1 MILECKQ
8 CGGQVSFEEGTLVSV
23 CPFCGSQNTVGKS
36 AEQQSGLVNRANY
49 LRRNNEFDK
58 AAAVYEAL
66 LRADNSDYEAHWGL
80 VLCRYGIE
88 YVEDPAT
95 CEQKP
100 TCHRTGDE
108 PIYTDLSYKA
118 ALEYAPLVVREV
130 YEKEAAEI
138 DAIQK
143 NILALSRREEKF
155 DVFLCYKEQ
164 DDAGNRTEDS
174 VIAQELEFEL
184 ARRGYRV
191 FFARKTLEHVLGSAY
206 EPIIYAALQSAKAMV
221 VLGTKPE
228 HFNAVWVRNEWGR
241 YRELI
246 KKGAQKVL
254 IPAYRNMSPYDLPL
268 ELSNLQALDMGKLGF
283 VQDLCDGID
292 RFTGASKRSEAQAAP
307 AAIAAGPG
315 VESLMKRALLFIEEG
330 NDQKA
335 DEYIERV
342 LDQNPEEPRAY
353 MGKLLIELGLRTEGE
368 LKERT
373 EPLDGHLNYQKA
385 VRFATGEL
393 LTRYEGYQQA
403 ILDQIAQRD
412 ERLRAEREAALAR
425 QRAEEAAR
433 SAKLA
438 AEKAER
444 FERIQREAARME
456 EAARI
461 RREKAKKFNKV
472 FWPVV
477 LIVTAAF
484 LFFGVYLP
492 KAPMIKGYQ
501 AAEALYESGD
511 YAAAAKAFAEVSE
524 YKDAATRSKE
534 AGYQYAEELLEAGK
548 YEDASAA
555 FAALG
560 LYSDAQACA
569 CDAIYRYAEAQ
580 LKAGEYAEALA
591 TFQNL
596 GMYSDADTRVIQI
609 RKTIYQNA
617 IAAITAEKPNEAIP
631 NLIYLGT
638 YEDSEEQLL
647 ALAQSLL
654 DAGDYGY
661 ALFAWQG
668 GGSSAATSSRIKES
682 VAEMR
687 QVVLQRVSLS
697 DTLLLGVTSESTVRA
712 LAYQKDTAISEEALK
727 ALADWTDIVKLSV
740 SKTTVLGLRKNGT
753 AVAVNLQD
761 GVAAP
766 DVSGWKKVN
775 DIVALNGACFGATAS
790 GRMVYAGDLE
800 TLGIAEK
807 TLRNWGDIASI
818 CGDQD
823 YIVGL
828 AYGGRVVALGN
839 NDFGQCNVTDWRNI
853 TAVLAVRDDNFGYT
867 LGVKEDAS
875 VVSAGS
881 ATLGQG
887 ALSSWTNIAK
897 CASDGRTTL
906 GLSWDGTVVLAG
918 NSENG
923 LLAARKWT
931 DIVDIAMGGGQ
942 AVGLKKDGTVVATL
956 DTFSGT
962 GDIAAWTNI
971 VAVWA
976 GDGCVLGLDAS
987 GKLHMA
993 GDGYVKISGASWEL
1007 W

>member
-8 CGGQVSFEEGTLVSV
+8 CGGQVSFDEGMLVSI

-36 AEQQSGLVNRANY
+36 AGEQSGLVNRANY

-66 LRADNSDYEAHWGL
+66 LRADNTDYEAHWGL

-88 YVEDPAT
+88 YVDDPAT
-95 CEQKP
+95 GEQKP

-138 DAIQK
+138 DTIQK
-143 NILALSRREEKF
+143 DILALSRREEKF

-164 DDAGNRTEDS
+164 DEAGNRTEDS

-221 VLGTKPE
+221 VLGTKPD

-292 RFTGASKRSEAQAAP
+292 RFTGASKRAEAQTAP
-307 AAIAAGPG
+307 AGIAAGPG
-315 VESLMKRALLFIEEG
+315 VESLIKRAFLFIEEG
-330 NDQKA
+330 NNQKA
-335 DEYIERV
+335 DAYLERV
-342 LDQNPEEPRAY
+342 LDQNPEESRAY
-353 MGKLLIELGLRTEGE
+353 MGKLLMELGLQSEGQF
-368 LKERT
+368 KDRI
-373 EPLDGHLNYQKA
+373 EPIDGYLNYQKA
-385 VRFATGEL
+385 IRFARGEQ

-403 ILDQIAQRD
+403 ILDQIAQRN
-412 ERLRAEREAALAR
+412 ERLRAEQEAALAR
-425 QRAEEAAR
+425 QRAEDAAR

-444 FERIQREAARME
+444 LARIQREAARLE
-456 EAARI
+456 EEARI

-472 FWPVV
+472 FWPVA
-477 LIVTAAF
+477 LILTAAV

-492 KAPMIKGYQ
+492 KAPLIKSYK
-501 AAEALYESGD
+501 AAEELYESGD
-511 YAAAAKAFAEVSE
+511 YAAAAIAFAAVGD
-524 YKDAATRSKE
+524 YKDAAERSKE
-534 AGYQYAEELLEAGK
+534 AGYQYAETLLQAGQ

-555 FAALG
+555 FTALG
-560 LYSDAQACA
+560 NYSDAQACA
-569 CDAIYRYAEAQ
+569 FDAIYRYGEVQ
-580 LKAGEYAEALA
+580 LKAGAYAEALA
-591 TFQNL
+591 TFQSL
-596 GMYSDADTRVIQI
+596 GAYSDADSRVIGI

-617 IAAITAEKPNEAIP
+617 MDAIAADKPKEAIP
-631 NLIYLGT
+631 DFIYLGT

-647 ALAQSLL
+647 TLARAFLSA
-654 DAGDYGY
+654 DDYGN
-661 ALFAWQG
+661 ALLAWQG
-668 GGSSAATSSRIKES
+668 GGSAATTSSKIKQS
-682 VAEMR
+682 IAEMR
-687 QVVLQRVSLS
+687 QGVVERVSLS
-697 DTLLLGVTSESTVRA
+697 DTLLLAVTPEGMVRA
-712 LAYQKDTAISEEALK
+712 LAYQKDAPVSEEALT
-727 ALADWTDIVKLSV
+727 ALMSWTDIAKLSV
-740 SKTTVLGLRKNGT
+740 SENTALGLKKNGT
-753 AVAVNLQD
+753 AVAVSLVD

-766 DVSGWKKVN
+766 DVSGWKKVT
-775 DIVALNGACFGATAS
+775 DILALNDACFGATAS

-800 TLGIAEK
+800 KLGIAEK

-818 CGDQD
+818 CGDED

-828 AYGGRVVALGN
+828 KYGGQVVALGSN
-839 NDFGQCNVTDWRNI
+839 VFGQCDVSDWRSI
-853 TAVLAVRDDNFGYT
+853 TAVLAVRDDNIGYT
-867 LGVKEDAS
+867 LGVKEDTSA
-875 VVSAGS
+875 VSAGS

-887 ALSSWTNIAK
+887 ELSTWTNIAK
-897 CASDGRTTL
+897 CASDGRTSL
-906 GLSWDGTVVLAG
+906 GLSWAGTILFAG
-918 NSENG
+918 ESKDE
-923 LLAARKWT
+923 LSAARKWT
-931 DIVDIAMGGGQ
+931 NIVDIAMGGGQ
-942 AVGLKKDGTVVATL
+942 AVGLQKDGTVVTTP
-956 DTFSGT
+956 DGFSGASN
-962 GDIAAWTNI
+962 IANWTNI

-976 GDGCVLGLDAS
+976 GEDCVLGLDAD
-987 GKLHMA
+987 GTLHMA
-993 GDGYVKISGASWEL
+993 GAGYTSISGSNWDL